1 MGREFMEHSTLGN
14 LKQELI
20 SISAATDIG
29 FNCTPVI
36 KQQIETLAQNIEALN
51 RFAEVPT
58 LNAS

>member
-51 RFAEVPT
+51 QNSEPT
-58 LNAS
+58 